1 MDAFSIDVK
10 DISYLLPHDR
20 LLIAVEECTGVS
32 VCILPV
38 YEIVKEMKSVEYR
51 TSFHVSWNGP
61 VHILLPHDCHILVS
75 GCRIQKAYPV
85 LPGSPYLSS
94 KWFTLVYLPVS
105 CAVSMFNLEEGE
117 LWCL

>member
-38 YEIVKEMKSVEYR
+38 YEIVKEIKSVEYR

-61 VHILLPHDCHILVS
+61 VLSCTFYCLMTAIFLFLDAGYRKHILCCQVALICPASVEM
-75 GCRIQKAYPV
+75 
-85 LPGSPYLSS
+85 
-94 KWFTLVYLPVS
+94 LVYS
-105 CAVSMFNLEEGE
+105 CAV
-117 LWCL
+117 